1 MRKKAF
7 YSDQEIIKN
16 LYTTGKEWMLNDY
29 TEYIGQYH
37 RYTTGEVYTQ
47 PVWNQLLSEQLVA
60 YQELTQ
66 DIKTYKSLKSIST
79 SYENNIKSYKPI
91 ISQDAKKSGSIIRY
105 FIKRYDS
112 ENVIEISADTYNQ
125 YTRNQID
132 NNIYQ
137 TISIKWI
144 VSDTYSKIDYNA
156 EPSIQIQQF
165 NKKTI
170 YDLSQP
176 WVVLRNYLTNYL
188 ELYIDTTITV
198 PKDINSK

>member
-29 TEYIGQYH
+29 TEYVGQYH

-60 YQELTQ
+60 YQELAQ
-66 DIKTYKSLKSIST
+66 DVKTYKSLKSIST
-79 SYENNIKSYKPI
+79 SYKNNIKSYKPI
-91 ISQDAKKSGSIIRY
+91 INQDAKKSGSIIRY

-112 ENVIEISADTYNQ
+112 ENVTEISADTYNQ

-137 TISIKWI
+137 TTSIEWI
-144 VSDTYSKIDYNA
+144 VSDTYSKIDFNV
-156 EPSIQIQQF
+156 EPSMQIQQF

-176 WVVLRNYLTNYL
+176 WLVLRNYLTNYL

>member
-29 TEYIGQYH
+29 TEYVGQYH

-137 TISIKWI
+137 TTSIEWI
-144 VSDTYSKIDYNA
+144 VSDTYSKIDFNA
-156 EPSIQIQQF
+156 EPSMQIQQF

>member
-29 TEYIGQYH
+29 TEYVGQYH

-47 PVWNQLLSEQLVA
+47 PAWNQILSEQLVA
-60 YQELTQ
+60 YQELAQ
-66 DIKTYKSLKSIST
+66 DVKTYKSLKSIST

-137 TISIKWI
+137 TTSI
-144 VSDTYSKIDYNA
+144 
-156 EPSIQIQQF
+156 
-165 NKKTI
+165 
-170 YDLSQP
+170 
-176 WVVLRNYLTNYL
+176 
-188 ELYIDTTITV
+188 
-198 PKDINSK
+198 